1 MMTTSNLMSSR
12 TESSS
17 EPFSSPSRINHS
29 PSSHPRHPTSFNSYR
44 EMSHS
49 HSSPPPT
56 MALPISIPPSNSPVM
71 PFLPNL
77 SGPSNSFSMSPSA
90 GGVSH
95 RWSITS
101 EEKAMDSAMAAERA
115 RIKELEKKESE
126 ADLTVEDL
134 KLILK
139 RERSRSSKLVGELAA
154 MKSMSVASQA
164 EAEIG
169 EEGRI
174 NGLMRRLDC
183 LQKEK
188 GRIIVELEREE
199 EMVGVVWHT
208 NYHFSFLVYLIKNQ
222 SILRLNFF
230 AHSWPIHFKRN
241 WMK

>member
-1 MMTTSNLMSSR
+1 
-12 TESSS
+12 
-17 EPFSSPSRINHS
+17 
-29 PSSHPRHPTSFNSYR
+29 
-44 EMSHS
+44 
-49 HSSPPPT
+49 
-56 MALPISIPPSNSPVM
+56 
-71 PFLPNL
+71 
-77 SGPSNSFSMSPSA
+77 
-90 GGVSH
+90 
-95 RWSITS
+95 
-101 EEKAMDSAMAAERA
+101 MDSAMAAERA

-199 EMVGVVWHT
+199 EMVGVV
-208 NYHFSFLVYLIKNQ
+208 
-222 SILRLNFF
+222 
-230 AHSWPIHFKRN
+230 
-241 WMK
+241 